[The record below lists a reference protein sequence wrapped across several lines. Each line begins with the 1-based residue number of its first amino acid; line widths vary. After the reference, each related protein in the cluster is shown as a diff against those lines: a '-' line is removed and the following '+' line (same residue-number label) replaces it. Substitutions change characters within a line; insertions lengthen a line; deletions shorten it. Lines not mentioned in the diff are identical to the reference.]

1 MLVLGGTGMLGH
13 VLYREGSRR
22 LDAHATVRADSLS
35 EVAAEALDA
44 DRTLTGVRIEDLST
58 IERALDQTSAEVVV
72 NCIGVV
78 KQLAPAIGP
87 AEMIRANAL
96 FPHQLAE
103 ICRGRGVRLIHLSTD
118 CVFSGRRGGYTE
130 DDTPDAEDTY
140 GRSKLLGEP
149 TGTGVLTLRTSMI
162 GMELESSRGLL
173 GWLLSQSGEAPG
185 FTGARFTGPTVP
197 VVAEAIAEVIEHHPG
212 LEGTWHLGAEAIS
225 KYDLLVLLRDAF
237 GLDLEIV
244 ANDSVTVDRTLDSSR
259 YRAATGWAA
268 PAWPE
273 MVSALAADAAG
284 RPKSRWPVARG

>member
-1 MLVLGGTGMLGH
+1 
-13 VLYREGSRR
+13 
-22 LDAHATVRADSLS
+22 
-35 EVAAEALDA
+35 
-44 DRTLTGVRIEDLST
+44 
-58 IERALDQTSAEVVV
+58 VVV

-78 KQLAPAIGP
+78 KQLGSTVGP
-87 AEMIRANAL
+87 ADMIRANAL

-103 ICRGRGVRLIHLSTD
+103 ICVERGARLIHVSTD

-149 TGTGVLTLRTSMI
+149 AGPGVLTLRTSLI
-162 GMELESSRGLL
+162 GRELESSRGLL
-173 GWLLSQSGEAPG
+173 GWFLSQSGEAPG

-197 VVAEAIAEVIEHHPG
+197 VVAKAIADVIEQHPG

-244 ANDSVTVDRTLDSSR
+244 ADESVKVDRTLDSSR
-259 YRAATGWAA
+259 FRAATGWAA

-273 MVSALAADAAG
+273 MVTALAGDSAG
-284 RPKSRWPVARG
+284 RPESRWPVARG